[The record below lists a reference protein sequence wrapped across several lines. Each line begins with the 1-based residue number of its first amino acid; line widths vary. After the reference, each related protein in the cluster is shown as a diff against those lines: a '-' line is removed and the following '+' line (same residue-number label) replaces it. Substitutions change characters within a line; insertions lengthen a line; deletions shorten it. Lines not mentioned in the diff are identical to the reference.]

1 MKLTKEQ
8 IKQVEEKLY
17 VDYDFYYDDTK
28 YEVIDHIASEI
39 ENEMKINSF
48 ETALDKV
55 FSKWKHRLQETE
67 WSGMHLY
74 GKIKM
79 PLFYKSQLMSTF
91 RNDLFVWVALSLFFP
106 AIIYLFKDAME
117 IETINT
123 TVFIYKIV
131 VFVIAVLLNKYT
143 LNSYQNGRYTTVY
156 GQIAAFSNKKTM
168 TAISLMAVSMILMQR
183 NSYVYHE
190 QNFIL
195 WLSVLVFFNAFYFMF
210 IIKYCN
216 YFRHLKLVKNIK
228 KWKNA

>member
-1 MKLTKEQ
+1 MKLSEEQ
-8 IKQVEEKLY
+8 LKHIENKLY
-17 VDYDFYYDDTK
+17 TDYDFYYDDAK

-39 ENEMKINSF
+39 ENEMQNVSF

-79 PLFYKSQLMSTF
+79 PLFYKDQLMSTF
-91 RNDLFVWVALSLFFP
+91 RNDLFILVVISLFFP
-106 AIIYLFKDAME
+106 ALIYLFKDSME

-123 TVFIYKIV
+123 TVFIYKIG
-131 VFVIAVLLNKYT
+131 VFAITVFLNKYT
-143 LNSYQNGRYTTVY
+143 LEKYQKGTYTTVY
-156 GQIAAFSNKKTM
+156 GQIAVFANKKTL
-168 TAISLMAVSMILMQR
+168 TALSLIAFSMIFMQR
-183 NSYVYHE
+183 TSFRYKENTE
-190 QNFIL
+190 L
-195 WLSVLVFFNAFYFMF
+195 WLGTLVFFNAFYFMF

-216 YFRHLKLVKNIK
+216 YFRHLKMVKNIK